1 MYGFMDQRRAEL
13 AADWA
18 GGDVNQADTWLNR
31 EATSDEDVRQEP
43 MRSTSLFSS
52 SSRLCIPCIRCSC
65 SRCSRV
71 VGAVPPTG
79 GAGGASPP
87 IAQEEARGLFQNDP
101 LKKTYVIGFCQTR
114 LFWKPEELSKGGF
127 LQDLA
132 PQLWRRRWGSRQAHR
147 CCEVTLGD
155 TGHQHPQQRV
165 LRDFDAHHP
174 FHCHLG
180 GSSSTLPA
188 FPPIATIVSRAGFFS
203 TVPGVFW
210 HVLGM
215 RRVFWVT

>member
-1 MYGFMDQRRAEL
+1 MQQ
-13 AADWA
+13 
-18 GGDVNQADTWLNR
+18 GGC
-31 EATSDEDVRQEP
+31 
-43 MRSTSLFSS
+43 SS
-52 SSRLCIPCIRCSC
+52 SYWWSRSC
-65 SRCSRV
+65 
-71 VGAVPPTG
+71 
-79 GAGGASPP
+79 SPP

-165 LRDFDAHHP
+165 LRDFHAHHP

-180 GSSSTLPA
+180 GSSSTLPG
-188 FPPIATIVSRAGFFS
+188 FPPIATIVSRAGFFFDARCFLAWFGHAS
-203 TVPGVFW
+203 CFLGDLGWNFSFVSNFLSWMCHMGFHFDRGAQLVCRSCVQTLRLCVCVTVW
-210 HVLGM
+210 CMLQA
-215 RRVFWVT
+215 